1 MVFSSSL
8 FLTIFLPLLLAI
20 YFLSPRCL
28 RNVVLLS
35 FSLVFYAWGE
45 PHAVWV
51 MIMLMVANYV
61 CAMLGGWLLILG
73 IVLDLGA
80 LFFYK
85 YLGFAVENVNSL
97 AGFFGVGG
105 RFAVPDIALPIG
117 ISFYVF
123 QLVSYLIDVRRK
135 AVPVQKNPL
144 DFMLYVSLF
153 PQLIAGPIVRY
164 STIAA
169 DIANRALHLDNVH
182 MGLRRFAVGLA
193 KKVLIADTMS
203 EIADCVFNSPV
214 EGIPGL
220 WCWIGAL
227 TYSLQIF
234 FDFSGYS
241 DMAIGLGRIFN
252 FRFLENFEYPYSAC
266 SVRDF
271 WRRWHISLSSWL
283 RDYLYIP
290 LGGNRCGAVKTY
302 INLFVVFLACGI
314 WHGAAWTFVAWGV
327 YHGLGLVIE
336 RLGLGRLVERMPRIV
351 GNAYTLIFVIV
362 GWVVFRAESM
372 TYAVAYLKNMFL
384 GNGMVSGVAFL
395 PALRFVSI
403 KAVVIFAI
411 GAAMSYPY
419 IPNICMKI
427 CGGIRTAL
435 ALLLFAVSLV
445 FAVTAGYSPFI
456 YFRF

>member
-1 MVFSSSL
+1 MVFSSSV
-8 FLTIFLPLLLAI
+8 FLAVFLPLLLAI

-28 RNVVLLS
+28 RNAVLLL
-35 FSLVFYAWGE
+35 FSLAFYAWGE

-51 MIMLMVANYV
+51 MVMLMIANYV
-61 CAMLGGWLLILG
+61 CALLGGRLLILG
-73 IVLDLGA
+73 IVLDLCT

-97 AGFFGVGG
+97 LGFSSLGVSV
-105 RFAVPDIALPIG
+105 AVPDIALPIG

-135 AVPVQKNPL
+135 AVAVQKNPL

-169 DIANRALHLDNVH
+169 DISNRALHLDNVQ

-193 KKVLIADTMS
+193 KKVLIADVMA

-214 EGIPGL
+214 AGIPGV

-227 TYSLQIF
+227 AYSMQIF

-266 SVRDF
+266 SVREF

-302 INLFVVFLACGI
+302 INLFVVFFACGI
-314 WHGAAWTFVAWGV
+314 WHGAAWTFVAWGM

-336 RLGLGRLVERMPRIV
+336 RLGLGRVVEHMPRIV
-351 GNAYTLIFVIV
+351 GNAYTLVFVIV
-362 GWVVFRAESM
+362 GWVVFRSESM

-384 GNGMVSGVAFL
+384 GNGMASETAFL

-403 KAVVIFAI
+403 KAVVVFAI
-411 GAAMSYPY
+411 GVAMSYPY
-419 IPNICMKI
+419 LI
-427 CGGIRTAL
+427 
-435 ALLLFAVSLV
+435 
-445 FAVTAGYSPFI
+445 
-456 YFRF
+456 